1 MHRLSAR
8 SAIAAAVAFAFLQ
21 LGACSGGGSGS
32 GSGSSSTQTV
42 TPTSVT
48 GTVASGS
55 AWVGA
60 SVTLMD
66 AIGAQVTAS
75 TDAQGAYTL
84 SVKGMTAPFLLT
96 AKDASG
102 LSSPLVSVLATLPSG
117 TAPAVVN
124 ITTLTTAMAAMLT
137 ASGNPS
143 ELASSTALAKV
154 TLSSVQIAII
164 TLDAIL
170 ADVLTQNG
178 LQAAGFNPVG
188 TAFTANH
195 TGADAVIDT
204 VSLVTG
210 ANGGLLLL
218 SNAAPGTT
226 IALNKQTGL
235 STKLAAPSVAANY
248 LEPLASLLTAC
259 AAKGTLNTSC
269 SPAIDATFLENGS
282 SDLAVGHGLTDA
294 LLTGARFGSPET
306 LAFFTR
312 GGKQQALVRIPFTL
326 ADGTAV
332 VLYSVAQQMAA
343 PVALA
348 NATQGTQ
355 LGWNLIGNQSQFAVS
370 INSRIE
376 RRTFLDTR
384 LNDVN
389 RYESG
394 LDITIPTARNP
405 SVYSASVTGPG
416 LAAPVWLLPRN
427 AAGSGTLGLAD
438 SALGAAPVS
447 PATTASGTSMYR
459 WSWQSLSSTAS
470 FAPPAASG
478 VYAPQSVDASTVPLY
493 ATYTVTFYDSN
504 GAQLGQSQ
512 VMNPGSPLG
521 AAAGATVSWPTLL
534 SDFATQFLTPG
545 GSLAGSQ
552 YAMSVSWSS
561 LVNGQ
566 NVAYP
571 VNSVQIRASGLT
583 LAGTSGEID
592 GFAIGSPNNTTFG
605 QYQTTVSAGIDSSGA
620 RTCTNCPFPALTA
633 GASRAVELG
642 GGQNGIRYGDVTQ
655 YND

>member
-1 MHRLSAR
+1 M
-8 SAIAAAVAFAFLQ
+8 AFAFLQ
-21 LGACSGGGSGS
+21 LGGCGGGGSGS
-32 GSGSSSTQTV
+32 ASGSSTTQTV

-66 AIGAQVTAS
+66 ATGAQATAT

-84 SVKGMTAPFLLT
+84 AIKGMTAPFLLSAT
-96 AKDASG
+96 DASG
-102 LSSPLVSVLATLPSG
+102 LSSPLVSVLAKLPNG
-117 TAPAVVN
+117 TAPAVAN
-124 ITTLTTAMAAMLT
+124 ITTLTTAIAAMLT

-143 ELASSTALAKV
+143 DLASSTALAKV

-170 ADVLTQNG
+170 ADVLAANG
-178 LQAAGFNPVG
+178 VQAAGFNPVG
-188 TAFTANH
+188 TAFTPNH

-204 VSLVTG
+204 VSLVAG
-210 ANGGLLLL
+210 ANGGLLLV
-218 SNAAPGTT
+218 SNAAPGMT

-235 STKLAAPSVAANY
+235 STKLAAPSAAANY

-259 AAKGTLNTSC
+259 AATGTLNTSC

-282 SDLAVGHGLTDA
+282 SDLAVGHGLSDA
-294 LLTGARFGSPET
+294 WLTGARFGSPKT

-312 GGKQQALVRIPFTL
+312 NGKQQALVQIPFTL
-326 ADGTAV
+326 ADGTAAAV
-332 VLYSVAQQMAA
+332 YSIAQQMAA

-348 NATQGTQ
+348 NGTQ
-355 LGWNLIGNQSQFAVS
+355 LAWDLVGNQSQFAVS
-370 INSRIE
+370 INSRIQ
-376 RRTFLDTR
+376 RRTFLDIR

-394 LDITIPTARNP
+394 LDITIPTSTNP
-405 SVYSASVTGPG
+405 GVYSASVSGPG
-416 LAAPVWLLPRN
+416 LAAPVWLLPRSATGN
-427 AAGSGTLGLAD
+427 STLALAD
-438 SALGAAPVS
+438 TALSAAPVS
-447 PATTASGTSMYR
+447 PAMSASGTSMYR

-470 FAPPAASG
+470 FAPPTSSG
-478 VYAPQSVDASTVPLY
+478 VYAAQAVDVSTVQLY

-504 GAQLGQSQ
+504 GAKLGQSQ

-521 AAAGATVSWPTLL
+521 AAAGATVSWPSLL
-534 SDFATQFLTPG
+534 SDFTTQFLTPG
-545 GSLAGSQ
+545 GSLASIQ
-552 YAMSVSWSS
+552 YAMSVSWSG

-571 VNSVQIRASGLT
+571 VNSVQIQASGLT
-583 LAGTSGEID
+583 LAGASGEID
-592 GFAIGSPNNTTFG
+592 GFAVGKPNNTTLG
-605 QYQTTVSAGIDSSGA
+605 QYQTTVSAGIDSFGA
-620 RTCTNCPFPALTA
+620 RTCTNCPFPALTS

-642 GGQNGIRYGDVTQ
+642 GSQQGIGYYAVTQ
-655 YND
+655 YNN

>member
-8 SAIAAAVAFAFLQ
+8 NAIAAAVTIALLQ
-21 LGACSGGGSGS
+21 LGGCGGGGSGS
-32 GSGSSSTQTV
+32 GSGSSSTQTA
-42 TPTSVT
+42 TPGSVT

-55 AWVGA
+55 PWIGA

-66 AIGAQVTAS
+66 ATGAQATAT

-84 SVKGMTAPFLLT
+84 AIKGMTAPFLLT
-96 AKDASG
+96 ATDASG
-102 LSSPLVSVLATLPSG
+102 LSRPLVSVLAKLPSA
-117 TAPAVVN
+117 TAPAVAN
-124 ITTLTTAMAAMLT
+124 ITTLTTAIAAMLT

-143 ELASSTALAKV
+143 DLASSTALAKV

-188 TAFTANH
+188 TAFAPNH

-204 VSLVTG
+204 LLLVPG
-210 ANGGLLLL
+210 ANGGLLLS
-218 SNAAPGTT
+218 SNAAPGAT
-226 IALNKQTGL
+226 IALNKQTGQ

-259 AAKGTLNTSC
+259 AATGALNTSC
-269 SPAIDATFLENGS
+269 SPAIDATYLDNGS
-282 SDLAVGHGLTDA
+282 SDFAVGHGLSDA
-294 LLTGARFGSPET
+294 LLMGARFGSPKT

-312 GGKQQALVRIPFTL
+312 NGKQQALVRIPLTL
-326 ADGTAV
+326 ADGTATAA
-332 VLYSVAQQMAA
+332 YSIAQQMTA
-343 PVALA
+343 PVTLA
-348 NATQGTQ
+348 NGTQ

-370 INSRIE
+370 INSRMQ
-376 RRTFLDTR
+376 RTTFLDTR

-394 LDITIPTARNP
+394 LDVTIPTSTNP
-405 SVYSASVTGPG
+405 GVYSASVSGPG
-416 LAAPVWLLPRN
+416 LAAPVWLLPRA
-427 AAGSGTLGLAD
+427 AAGNSTLGLAD
-438 SALGAAPVS
+438 AALSAAPVA
-447 PATTASGTSMYR
+447 PAMSASDTSMYR

-470 FAPPAASG
+470 FAPPASSG
-478 VYAPQSVDASTVPLY
+478 MYAAQAVDVSKVPLF

-504 GAQLGQSQ
+504 GAKLGQSQ
-512 VMNPGSPLG
+512 VINPGSPLG
-521 AAAGATVSWPTLL
+521 AAAGATVAWPTLL
-534 SDFATQFLTPG
+534 PDFATQFLTPS
-545 GSLAGSQ
+545 GSLAGIQ

-566 NVAYP
+566 DVAYP
-571 VNSVQIRASGLT
+571 VNSVRIQASGLT
-583 LAGTSGEID
+583 LAGVNGEID
-592 GFAIGSPNNTTFG
+592 GFAVGKPNNTTLG
-605 QYQTTVSAGIDSSGA
+605 QYQTTVSAGIDSFGA
-620 RTCTNCPFPALTA
+620 QTCTNCPFPALTS
-633 GASRAVELG
+633 GASRVVELG
-642 GGQNGIRYGDVTQ
+642 GSQQGIGYYAVTQ